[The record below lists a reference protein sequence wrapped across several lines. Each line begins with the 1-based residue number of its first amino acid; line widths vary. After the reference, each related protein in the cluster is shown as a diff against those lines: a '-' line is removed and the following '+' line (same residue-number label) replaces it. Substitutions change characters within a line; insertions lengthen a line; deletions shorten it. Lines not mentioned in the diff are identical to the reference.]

1 MKNYSVITLAVV
13 TASFWVCGCQPA
25 PESDASGTRPQTMS
39 SNGIS
44 SEELGLRLAMRDLW
58 ADHVWLT
65 RDYINSA
72 ATDHPDK
79 ETVAERLLKNQD
91 EIGSAVKPYFG
102 DEASDKL
109 TALLREHILI
119 ATEVVSF
126 AKAGN
131 DAGLATA
138 NAKWSVNANEI
149 ADLLSSA
156 NPDHWKQDE
165 MRAMMQEH
173 LKLTTDETV
182 TRLKGDWKGNIMAS
196 DKALD
201 QAMSMADMLSD
212 GLVAKFPEKF

>member
-1 MKNYSVITLAVV
+1 
-13 TASFWVCGCQPA
+13 
-25 PESDASGTRPQTMS
+25 MS
-39 SNGIS
+39 ANGIS
-44 SEELGLRLAMRDLW
+44 AEELWLRLAMRDLW

-102 DEASDKL
+102 DEAGDKL

-119 ATEVVSF
+119 ATEVVAF
-126 AKAGN
+126 AKVGN
-131 DAGLATA
+131 DAGLKTA
-138 NAKWSVNANEI
+138 NAKWSANANEI
-149 ADLLSSA
+149 ADFLNGA
-156 NPDHWKQDE
+156 NPDHWHKDE

-173 LKLTTDETV
+173 LKLTTDEAV
-182 TRLKGDWKGNIMAS
+182 ARLKSDWKGNIQAF

-201 QAMSMADMLSD
+201 QAMAMADMLSD